1 MTAAAAAPA
10 PSSEAGFTMVEMVIT
25 MAILATV
32 LGAVTTMFV
41 RGNNSEAAL
50 NLRFQA
56 QQDARNSI
64 DLVRR
69 DGHRACNVMSASGSS
84 VSLAYWDPTL
94 ATPACSSTATITWCT
109 RASGA
114 KYALYRVLS
123 STCGASGGTKY
134 ADNITTASGNI
145 FTFTAA
151 VGTSGGAAN
160 QHTLAVLKLDLTVN
174 VRSDP
179 LQSYR
184 LQDDVALRNT
194 VRT

>member
-1 MTAAAAAPA
+1 MTAAPGPE
-10 PSSEAGFTMVEMVIT
+10 PSSEAGFSMVEVVIT
-25 MAILATV
+25 MAILSVV
-32 LGAVTTMFV
+32 LGAVTTLFV
-41 RGNNSEAAL
+41 RGTNSEADL

-64 DLVRR
+64 DLIRR

-109 RASGA
+109 RASGT

-123 STCGASGGTKY
+123 ASCGASGGTKY
-134 ADNITTASGNI
+134 ADNITSASGNV

-151 VGTSGGAAN
+151 VGTNGAVAN
-160 QHTLAVLKLDLTVN
+160 QHTLAVLKLDLIVN
-174 VRSDP
+174 VRSNA
-179 LQSYR
+179 LQSYH